1 MSSPIVLTLAI
12 LFVTAVFFV
21 WGKIRSDI
29 VALCSLLSLVLLG
42 ILKPGEALAGFSNSV
57 VIMMVGLFIVGGA
70 IFQTGLAKSISL
82 RLLKFAGK
90 SEIKLFLLVVL
101 VTVFFGSFVSN
112 TGTVALLLPIVVS
125 MATEADTNSRRLL
138 MPMAYASSMGGM
150 MTLIGTPPNMIIND
164 TLIKAGYGSLSF
176 FSFLPVG
183 LMITA
188 IGIVYLFPVSKIL
201 TRKKEKSSKTGSV
214 KTPDQLSKEYQLADN
229 LFRIE
234 VSKNSDV
241 INKKLS
247 ELNITENYHI
257 SILVVRRKDTQEG
270 KFFKPVINQR
280 NSRLVSADTT
290 LLPDDLL
297 YVFGNF
303 EEVKKFVTDHKLS
316 FLDKSVSET
325 SQRPDFSRDIKFDEI
340 GIAEVVVMSNSKL
353 VNKMVKE
360 SGFRTNYNV
369 NILGIKRSREYLI
382 YNVKDEK
389 IHSGDALLVQ
399 GTWQDIE
406 RLNNNEPDVVVVGQ
420 PSIEASKV
428 PLTSKAPIAA
438 IIMIAMVVAMVIN
451 IVPPVI
457 AVMLAALAMI
467 LTGCF
472 RNVEAAYKTINWESI
487 VLFAAM
493 IPMATAMEKTGA
505 SQMISGSI
513 VGGLDSYGPYAVMA
527 GIYLATSFL
536 TMFISNT
543 ATAVLFAPIALQSAL
558 SMGVSPYPFLFAVTV
573 AASMCFASPFS
584 TPPNALVMSAGRY
597 TFMDYV
603 KMGLPLQI
611 IYMIVMVFFIP
622 LIFPF

>member
-125 MATEADTNSRRLL
+125 MATEAGTNSRRLL

-280 NSRLVSADTT
+280 NSRLVSADTI

-303 EEVKKFVTDHKLS
+303 GEVKKFVTDHKLS

-325 SQRPDFSRDIKFDEI
+325 SRRPDFSRDIKFDEI

-369 NILGIKRSREYLI
+369 NILGIKRRQEYLI

>member
-125 MATEADTNSRRLL
+125 MATEAGTNSRRLL

-188 IGIVYLFPVSKIL
+188 IGVVYLFPVSKIL

-303 EEVKKFVTDHKLS
+303 GEVKKFVTDHKLS

-325 SQRPDFSRDIKFDEI
+325 SRRPDFSRDIKFDEI

>member
-1 MSSPIVLTLAI
+1 MSSPIALTLAI

-125 MATEADTNSRRLL
+125 MATEAGTNSRRLL

-188 IGIVYLFPVSKIL
+188 IGVVYLFPVSKIL

-257 SILVVRRKDTQEG
+257 SILVVRRKDTQDG

-303 EEVKKFVTDHKLS
+303 GEVKKFVTDHKLS

>member
-125 MATEADTNSRRLL
+125 MATEAGTNSRRLL

-257 SILVVRRKDTQEG
+257 SILVVRRKDTQDG

-325 SQRPDFSRDIKFDEI
+325 SRRPDFSRDIKFDEI

-611 IYMIVMVFFIP
+611 ICMIVMVFFIP